1 MHIVIAGGTG
11 FVGNALTANLTAD
24 GHRVTV
30 LTRDPD
36 TKPPKPNVTY
46 VKWLTGNNPPANEL
60 RNVDAIVNLAGA
72 SINSGRWTT
81 KRKKEILHSRIHATE
96 AVIDIMK
103 RLPVKPS
110 VLVNASAIGYY
121 GMSETETFTEES
133 IVEAD
138 DFLAGVV
145 RRWEEE
151 ARMAENE
158 GIRTVVARFGVI
170 LGIDGALPRMVL
182 PYKLWAGGTVGS
194 GRQWLSWVHIDD
206 VVGII
211 RLAIENTDIKG
222 PLNVTAP
229 EPERMK
235 EFGETIGQVMN
246 RPHWIPVPAFVM
258 RTALGEMSNLLLKGQ
273 RVLPEK
279 ATEQGY
285 TFRYP
290 RLHLALQQLL

>member
-46 VKWLTGNNPPANEL
+46 VKWLTANNPPANEL